1 MGNFS
6 TDGRGDPGGET
17 RPEGIAGKA
26 RGFIPVYEPWIGR
39 AELARLV
46 RCVKSGWISS
56 IGEEIRDF
64 EARFATLCDR
74 RFGVACSNGTAA
86 LHLALAALD
95 LRPGDEVIVPALT
108 FVATANAVRY
118 TGATAVFADADP
130 VTWNVD
136 PGAVERRVTRRTR
149 AIIAVHLYGQPADV
163 ASLGAIARR
172 SGASLIEDAAEAHGA
187 RVRGRPVGS
196 FGALSCFSFYGNKM
210 VTTGEGGM
218 VLTSSRKLDARLRL
232 LRDHAMSP
240 RRRYYHAEVGFNYR
254 MTTLQAAIGLAQLDR
269 FARILERKQRIARWY
284 RRGLAGLPLDLPA
297 RTPGTENVYWM
308 FSVVLRR
315 EARLDRAVLGRR
327 LLERGIDWRPFF
339 VPIPELP
346 PYRDGRRYPVADR
359 LGADGLNLP
368 SGPLLAE
375 RQVRF
380 ICDAIADLLA

>member
-1 MGNFS
+1 VS
-6 TDGRGDPGGET
+6 AADD
-17 RPEGIAGKA
+17 A
-26 RGFIPVYEPWIGR
+26 RRFIPVYEPWIGR
-39 AELARLV
+39 AELARIV

-56 IGEEIRDF
+56 IGAEIREF
-64 EARFATLCDR
+64 EARFAALCGR

-95 LRPGDEVIVPALT
+95 IGPGDEVIVPALT

-118 TGATAVFADADP
+118 TGAKAVFADADP
-130 VTWNVD
+130 LTWNVD
-136 PGAVERRVTRRTR
+136 PSAVERRVTRRTR

-163 ASLGAIARR
+163 VSLAAVARR
-172 SGASLIEDAAEAHGA
+172 HGVGEHA
-187 RVRGRPVGS
+187 VGS

-218 VLTSSRKLDARLRL
+218 VLASSHALDARLRL
-232 LRDHAMSP
+232 LRDHAMSS

-269 FARILERKQRIARWY
+269 FGAILERKQRIARWY
-284 RRGLAGLPLDLPA
+284 RRGLAGLPLDLPPQ
-297 RTPGTENVYWM
+297 TPGTTNVHWM
-308 FSVVLRR
+308 FSVVLRP
-315 EARLDRAVLGRR
+315 EARLDRAALGRR

-339 VPIPELP
+339 VPIPALP

-359 LGADGLNLP
+359 LGGTGLNLP
-368 SGPLLAE
+368 SGPLLSE

-380 ICDAIADLLA
+380 ICDAISDLLA

>member
-1 MGNFS
+1 MS
-6 TDGRGDPGGET
+6 AADE
-17 RPEGIAGKA
+17 A
-26 RGFIPVYEPWIGR
+26 RRFIPVYEPWIGR
-39 AELARLV
+39 AELARIV

-56 IGEEIRDF
+56 IGSEIREF
-64 EARFATLCDR
+64 EARFAALCGR
-74 RFGVACSNGTAA
+74 RFGVACSNGTTA
-86 LHLALAALD
+86 LHLALAALGVG
-95 LRPGDEVIVPALT
+95 PGDEVIVPALT

-118 TGATAVFADADP
+118 TGARAVFADADP

-136 PGAVERRVTRRTR
+136 PAAVERRLTRRTR

-163 ASLGAIARR
+163 ASLAAIARR

-187 RVRGRPVGS
+187 RIGNRLVGS

-218 VLTSSRKLDARLRL
+218 VLASSRKLDARLRL
-232 LRDHAMSP
+232 LRDHAMSA

-269 FARILERKQRIARWY
+269 FPAILERKQRIARWY
-284 RRGLAGLPLDLPA
+284 RRGLAGLPLDFPPQ
-297 RTPGTENVYWM
+297 TPGTHNVHWM
-308 FSVVLRR
+308 FSVVLRP
-315 EARLDRAVLGRR
+315 EARLDRGTLGRR

-346 PYRDGRRYPVADR
+346 PYRDGKRYPVADR
-359 LGADGLNLP
+359 LGGSGLNLP
-368 SGPLLAE
+368 SGPLLSE

-380 ICDAIADLLA
+380 ICDAISDLLA